1 MLKALVD
8 FSLRQKFVALALV
21 LLMAVG
27 GVVSLTRL
35 PINSL
40 PDVTPVQVLV
50 ITKSGRYSPY
60 DVERLVSFPI
70 ETVMN
75 GLPDVKEVRSIS
87 QFGLSAVTVEFDEGT
102 DIYFARQ
109 LVAQRVQSVVDA
121 LPDGVDAPQLGPIST
136 ALGEIYQYTVEGDG
150 YSLTELRE
158 IQDWLVGPQLKTIP
172 GVTEITAFGGHVKQ
186 YDVLVDPARLRA
198 VGVGLGDAMDAI
210 SANNGV
216 AGGNYL
222 EHNREQYIIRGY
234 GLIRTSGDLER
245 VVVGERGGRPIYLRD
260 VADVRLGRQLR
271 QGAVTKDGEGEVVTG
286 IVMMLRGGNGREVIG
301 AVEAKLEEIRPGLPE
316 GVRVEKFYDQAD
328 LVERTTHTVQT
339 NLLEGGFFVIAVLL
353 LLLGEIRGALIV
365 ASVIPL
371 SMLFAF
377 IGMREFGLAANL
389 MSLGAI
395 DFGMVVDGS
404 VVMIENMVSRLE
416 SERGKRPTVQIIRE
430 AAHEV
435 ARPIFFGV
443 LIILMVY
450 VPVATFSGTEGILF
464 RPMAITVAT
473 AVFGSLLLA
482 LVYVPAV
489 AALVFRKGVKVRR
502 NRVMEWLRPWYRR
515 GLERHLDR
523 RVQVVTVALV
533 VFGLSLVLMSRM
545 GTEFL
550 PELDEGSILIEQVRM
565 PSVTLAESVENANWL
580 AGEIMRRVPEVETVV
595 PKTGR
600 SDLANDWMGVHQTD
614 VWVVLKP
621 RDAWREGMTKPG
633 IQEQIRPLLETE
645 PGLAYNFTQ
654 PIAMRVDELTSGVK
668 SDLAVKVFGEDL
680 ETLGAVAEDIARV
693 LPGLEGTGNFFVEQ
707 TEGQPYFNIE
717 ADREAVAAYGLN
729 VADVQRTIEA
739 GLGGQ
744 AVSEVFEGQRR
755 FDIVVRYPEAARS
768 DPRRIMDAPVSL
780 ANGETIPLNRVA
792 RITAEEGPREI
803 ARENGW
809 RRTIVGINLADID
822 IGTYVANLQEAIEAQ
837 VDVPAGVF
845 LAYGGAFED
854 QQRATQHL
862 LFVVPLALFIILG
875 LLYLMFGAV
884 RYALL
889 VFLNLPL
896 ALSGGIFLLWIRGLY
911 LSVSA
916 SIGFVA
922 LFGVA
927 VLNGIVLVEH
937 LNALRREGK
946 SVRDAVLDGAT
957 DRLRPVLMT
966 ALVASLGFV
975 PMAFNVGPGSE
986 VQRPLATVVIGGLIT
1001 STLLTLL
1008 VLPVVY
1014 QWIEKDDRLPPDPGH
1029 HDFGGDGVAE
1039 GYAPVPASSVN
1050 PPEVSA

>member
-1 MLKALVD
+1 MLNFLID
-8 FSLRQKFVALALV
+8 FSLRQKFVALTLVALV
-21 LLMAVG
+21 AVG
-27 GVVSLTRL
+27 GLFSLFNL

-50 ITKSGRYSPY
+50 ITKAGRYSPY

-70 ETVMN
+70 ETAMS

-87 QFGLSAVTVEFDEGT
+87 QFGLSAVTVEFHEDT

-109 LVAQRVQSVVDA
+109 LVAQRVQSIVGA
-121 LPDGVDAPQLGPIST
+121 LPEGVDDPQLGPIST

-150 YSLTELRE
+150 YSLSALRE

-172 GVTEITAFGGHVKQ
+172 GVTEVTAFGGFVKQ
-186 YDVLVDPARLRA
+186 YEVRVDPARLR
-198 VGVGLGDAMDAI
+198 VTGVGLGEVMEAI
-210 SANNGV
+210 AANNGV

-222 EHNREQYIIRGY
+222 EHNREQYIIRGT
-234 GLIRTSGDLER
+234 GLLRTVEDIAH
-245 VVVGERGGRPIYLRD
+245 VVVAERGERPIFLYE
-260 VADVRLGRQLR
+260 VADVQEGRQLR

-286 IVMMLRGGNGREVIG
+286 IVMMLRGGNGRDVIQ
-301 AVEAKLEEIRPGLPE
+301 AIEAKLTEIRPGLPE
-316 GVRVEKFYDQAD
+316 GVRVEKFYDQSD
-328 LVERTTHTVQT
+328 LVERTTKTVQT

-353 LLLGEIRGALIV
+353 VLLGEVRGALIV

-404 VVMIENMVSRLE
+404 VVMIENMVARMETQQGQRSKLM
-416 SERGKRPTVQIIRE
+416 IIRD

-450 VPVATFSGTEGILF
+450 VPIATFSGTEGILF

-482 LVYVPAV
+482 LVYVPAL
-489 AALVFRKGVKVRR
+489 AALVFRTGVKVRR
-502 NRVMEWLRPWYRR
+502 NRVMEWLRPRYQR
-515 GLERHLDR
+515 GLALHLGWR
-523 RVQVVTVALV
+523 KQVVLAALL
-533 VFGLSLVLMSRM
+533 VFGLSLIVMSRM

-565 PSVTLAESVENANWL
+565 PSVTLAESVENANQI
-580 AGEIMRRVPEVETVV
+580 AGEILRRVPEVETVV

-600 SDLANDWMGVHQTD
+600 SDLSNDWMGVHQTD
-614 VWVVLKP
+614 VWVILKP
-621 RDAWREGMTKPG
+621 RDEWRRGLTKVD
-633 IQEQIRPLLETE
+633 IQDQIRPLLEME

-668 SDLAVKVFGEDL
+668 SDVAVKVFGEDL
-680 ETLGAVAEDIARV
+680 ETLGTVAEQIARV
-693 LPGLEGTGNFFVEQ
+693 LPTLEGTGNFFVEQ
-707 TEGQPYFNIE
+707 SEGQPYLNIDI
-717 ADREAVAAYGLN
+717 DRPAVAAYGLN
-729 VADVQRTIEA
+729 VSDVQQVIEA
-739 GLGGQ
+739 GIGGK

-755 FDIVVRYPEAARS
+755 FEVVVRYPEYVRQALGQ
-768 DPRRIMDAPVSL
+768 IQQVPVSL
-780 ANGETIPLNRVA
+780 RNGEAIPLSRVA
-792 RITAEEGPREI
+792 HITLEEGPREI

-809 RRTIVGINLADID
+809 RRVIVGVNLEGID
-822 IGTYVANLQEAIEAQ
+822 IGTYVASLRTAIAEE
-837 VDVPAGVF
+837 VTMPAGVF
-845 LAYGGAFED
+845 LTYGGAFED
-854 QQRATQHL
+854 QQRATRHL
-862 LFVVPLALFIILG
+862 MLVVPLVLFIIFG
-875 LLYLMFGAV
+875 LLYLMFGDA
-884 RYALL
+884 RYAVLI
-889 VFLNLPL
+889 FLNLPL
-896 ALSGGIFLLWIRGLY
+896 ALSGGVFLLWARGLY

-927 VLNGIVLVEH
+927 VLNGIVLIEH
-937 LNALRREGK
+937 LNHLRHQGK
-946 SVRDAVLDGAT
+946 SVREAVLQGAA

-1008 VLPVVY
+1008 VLPVLY
-1014 QWIEKDDRLPPDPGH
+1014 DWFEKDDRLPAVPGKSG
-1029 HDFGGDGVAE
+1029 FATGE
-1039 GYAPVPASSVN
+1039 E
-1050 PPEVSA
+1050 EVSHA